1 MLATEKKREF
11 VQKQVDANYL
21 AILQHELAPALGC
34 TEPIAISDIA
44 KCRELVKD
52 DREKPWPP

>member
-1 MLATEKKREF
+1 
-11 VQKQVDANYL
+11 L

-52 DREKPWPP
+52 DREKPWPT